1 MKYYSRDEQKEIAIN
16 LLSLMGRVY
25 EREQFRVNDAVY
37 LSYTDEDGITSH
49 LTVKDKPE
57 VAAKLKEVEKQF
69 NAVVYYVIGTPTA
82 WGYNYS
88 FLLTSRYREDVE
100 LIHPYGN
107 RQFIVWS
114 YVWNV
119 DVEHNSE
126 AGNVGVFSAPGY
138 PIIRIS

>member
-1 MKYYSRDEQKEIAIN
+1 MKYYTRDEQKEIAAN
-16 LLSLMGRVY
+16 LLTLMGRVY
-25 EREQFRVNDAVY
+25 EREQFLANDVIF
-37 LSYTDEDGITSH
+37 LSHTDEDGITSH
-49 LTVKDKPE
+49 ITVKDKPE
-57 VAAKLKEVEKQF
+57 VAAKLKEVEEQF

-100 LIHPYGN
+100 LIHPFRN

-119 DVEHNSE
+119 DAEYNSDC
-126 AGNVGVFSAPGY
+126 GNVGVLSAPGY

>member
-1 MKYYSRDEQKEIAIN
+1 MKYYTRDEQKEIAFN
-16 LLSLMGRVY
+16 LLTLLGRVY
-25 EREQFRVNDAVY
+25 EREQFRTNDVVF
-37 LSYTDEDGITSH
+37 LSHTNEDGITSH
-49 LTVKDKPE
+49 LTVKDIPE
-57 VAAKLKEVEKQF
+57 VAAKLEEVEKHF

-100 LIHPYGN
+100 LIHPYDN

-119 DVEHNSE
+119 DFEHNSE
-126 AGNVGVFSAPGY
+126 AGRIGVFSAPGY
-138 PIIRIS
+138 PIIRMS

>member
-25 EREQFRVNDAVY
+25 ERELFRVNDVVY

-57 VAAKLKEVEKQF
+57 VADKLKEVEKQF
-69 NAVVYYVIGTPTA
+69 NAVVYSVIGTPTA

-100 LIHPYGN
+100 LIHPYRN

-126 AGNVGVFSAPGY
+126 AWNVGVFSAPGY

>member
-1 MKYYSRDEQKEIAIN
+1 MKYYTRDEQKQIALN

-25 EREQFRVNDAVY
+25 EREEFRTNNVVY
-37 LSYTDEDGITSH
+37 LSHTDEDGITCRIRV
-49 LTVKDKPE
+49 TDKPE
-57 VAAKLKEVEKQF
+57 VAAKLKEVENQF

-88 FLLTSRYREDVE
+88 FLLTSRYRDDVE

>member
-1 MKYYSRDEQKEIAIN
+1 MKYYTRDEQKEIAAN
-16 LLSLMGRVY
+16 LLTLMGRVY
-25 EREQFRVNDAVY
+25 EREEFRTNNVVY
-37 LSYTDEDGITSH
+37 LSHTDEDGITCRIKV
-49 LTVKDKPE
+49 TDKPE

-88 FLLTSRYREDVE
+88 FLLTSRYRDDVE

-126 AGNVGVFSAPGY
+126 GGNVGVFSAPGY

>member
-1 MKYYSRDEQKEIAIN
+1 MKYYTRDEQKEIAIN
-16 LLSLMGRVY
+16 LLTILGRIY
-25 EREQFRVNDAVY
+25 EREQFRTNDVVF
-37 LSYTDEDGITSH
+37 LSHTDEDGITSH

-57 VAAKLKEVEKQF
+57 VAAKLKEIEEQF

-88 FLLTSRYREDVE
+88 FLLTSRYCEDME
-100 LIHPYGN
+100 LIHSFDN
-107 RQFIVWS
+107 RQFVVWS

-119 DVEHNSE
+119 DAEHNSE
-126 AGNVGVFSAPGY
+126 GGNVGVFSAPGY

>member
-1 MKYYSRDEQKEIAIN
+1 MKYYTRDEQKEIAIN
-16 LLSLMGRVY
+16 LLTILGRIY
-25 EREQFRVNDAVY
+25 EREQFRANNVIF
-37 LSYTDEDGITSH
+37 LSQTDEDGITSH
-49 LTVKDKPE
+49 ITVKDMPE

-88 FLLTSRYREDVE
+88 FLLTSRYREDEE

>member
-1 MKYYSRDEQKEIAIN
+1 MKYYTRDEQKEIAIN
-16 LLSLMGRVY
+16 LLTILGRIY
-25 EREQFRVNDAVY
+25 EREQFRANDVVF
-37 LSYTDEDGITSH
+37 LSYTDEDGITSY

-57 VAAKLKEVEKQF
+57 VAAKLKEVEEQF

-88 FLLTSRYREDVE
+88 FLLTSRYREDLE

-107 RQFIVWS
+107 KQFIVWS
-114 YVWNV
+114 YVWYV

-126 AGNVGVFSAPGY
+126 GGNIGVFSTPGY